1 MYIMVKR
8 HHKGH
13 DGKYHIGG
21 KSYEVL
27 VGSRAQVMH
36 KTAYKT
42 SGDLTSNE
50 LMFNKHH
57 RIVSKKKHAT
67 AKRERRLERA
77 GYKPKKGKFVLMRK
91 SHRNKRNNR
100 NNRKTHKKK
109 RHKKRNHSSK
119 RRNSRGRCHNKH
131 GRYVK
136 C

>member
-36 KTAYKT
+36 GTAYKT
-42 SGDLTSNE
+42 SGDLTSHD

-57 RIVSKKKHAT
+57 RIVSKKKHT
-67 AKRERRLERA
+67 LRLKERDVL
-77 GYKPKKGKFVLMRK
+77 KKQGTNLRK
-91 SHRNKRNNR
+91 V
-100 NNRKTHKKK
+100 
-109 RHKKRNHSSK
+109 
-119 RRNSRGRCHNKH
+119 NS
-131 GRYVK
+131 Y
-136 C
+136 